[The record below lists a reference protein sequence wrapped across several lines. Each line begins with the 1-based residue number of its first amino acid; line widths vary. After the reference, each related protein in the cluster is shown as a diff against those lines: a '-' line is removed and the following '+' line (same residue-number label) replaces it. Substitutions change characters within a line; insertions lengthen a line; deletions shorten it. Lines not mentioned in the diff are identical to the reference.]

1 MPWLETFCTENNKQV
16 DKGKTSLSLDGG
28 GVHILISL
36 VDPKLEGETKL
47 GKILVINC
55 VPSTLYLLP
64 LTEGIVRV
72 SGSALKTGFR
82 SGVP

>member
-1 MPWLETFCTENNKQV
+1 MHV
-16 DKGKTSLSLDGG
+16 
-28 GVHILISL
+28 LISL

-47 GKILVINC
+47 GEILVINC

>member
-16 DKGKTSLSLDGG
+16 DKGKASLSLDGG

-47 GKILVINC
+47 GEILVINC